1 MNDYTEF
8 YLTYRERIFSYLMR
22 MTGDQ
27 DLSSDLMQES
37 FTRYFEKYGTVPQNS
52 ALLFTI
58 ARNAVFDHSRK
69 ARHETYFRTIHKM
82 NPVDQER
89 NVAVRAEYRRML
101 TGLGKLAPHER
112 DVLALVAT
120 GELTYREIADISGM
134 SESNVKVKVHRARLK
149 LRKILEEE
157 ES

>member
-1 MNDYTEF
+1 MSDYREF

-22 MTGDQ
+22 MTGDLE
-27 DLSSDLMQES
+27 LSSDLMQES
-37 FTRYFEKYGTVPQNS
+37 FTRYFEKYGRVPRNA

-58 ARNAVFDHSRK
+58 ARNALIDHARK
-69 ARHETYFRTIHKM
+69 ARHETYFRTISQR

-101 TGLGKLAPHER
+101 EGLGNLAPDDR

-120 GELTYREIADISGM
+120 GELTYREIAGIAGM

-149 LRKILEEE
+149 LRKILEEQE
-157 ES
+157 P